1 MHVAVS
7 GFVCALFTCALVVA
21 QVPKAAAPPA
31 GATVE
36 QKVEK
41 VGAIIAKPALKQKA
55 DVQRE
60 AVPFPPPKR
69 VTKAQNQVQVRAMAV
84 AANREP
90 LIQQFTTQGRP
101 MVRAELIFVRYICK
115 LDQEKFRQVN
125 RDAGEV
131 LKDVASK
138 MADGQLQPRVFVVGG
153 QRGTANPDAGKL
165 LLDGLAAVMKK
176 DLAPEQ
182 WSRYRAELDKR
193 LASRKQI
200 AIRYL
205 LDALDRD
212 LYLSDQQRAKLT
224 DALSSH
230 WDDGWSIYLEY
241 MLQGNQFYPMGIDPL
256 VAPVLSD
263 TQKKVWQGFQRVGG
277 FWGFGGMSGGFMNDQ
292 DALEEELGEARKAE
306 PANRAMQRGAF
317 MKAMVIQD
325 ARAIQ
330 PVEVRKVEIKKIE
343 GKKPETKK

>member
-31 GATVE
+31 GGVVD
-36 QKVEK
+36 KK
-41 VGAIIAKPALKQKA
+41 FGKPAVRLEVMKA
-55 DVQRE
+55 RAEQQARL
-60 AVPFPPPKR
+60 
-69 VTKAQNQVQVRAMAV
+69 QVRAMAV

-101 MVRAELIFVRYICK
+101 MVRAELIFVRNICK
-115 LDQEKFRQVN
+115 LDQEKFRQIN
-125 RDAGEV
+125 RDSGEV

-138 MADGQLQPRVFVVGG
+138 MADGQLQPRVFVGGG

-165 LLDGLAAVMKK
+165 LLDGLVAVMKK

-182 WSRYRAELDKR
+182 WSRYRTELDKR

-200 AIRYL
+200 GIRYL

-212 LYLSDQQRAKLT
+212 LYLSDQQRTKLT
-224 DALSSH
+224 ESLSSH

-256 VAPVLSD
+256 VATVLSD
-263 TQKKVWQGFQRVGG
+263 TQRKVWQSFQRVGG

-292 DALEEELGEARKAE
+292 DALEEELGEVRKAE

-317 MKAMVIQD
+317 MKVMAIPDVGAM
-325 ARAIQ
+325 Q
-330 PVEVRKVEIKKIE
+330 PVEVRKVEMIKVE
-343 GKKPETKK
+343 RKKAETKK

>member
-1 MHVAVS
+1 MRVAVS
-7 GFVCALFTCALVVA
+7 GFVCALFTSALVVA

-31 GATVE
+31 GAA
-36 QKVEK
+36 VEK
-41 VGAIIAKPALKQKA
+41 KIDKAAGRLEVLKA
-55 DVQRE
+55 
-60 AVPFPPPKR
+60 
-69 VTKAQNQVQVRAMAV
+69 RAEQQARLQARGVVV

-101 MVRAELIFVRYICK
+101 MVRAELIFVRNICK
-115 LDQEKFRQVN
+115 LDREKFRQIN

-131 LKDVASK
+131 LKEVATK
-138 MADGQLQPRVFVVGG
+138 MADGQRQPRVFVGGG
-153 QRGTANPDAGKL
+153 QRTPTNPDPGKL

-182 WSRYRAELDKR
+182 WSRYQAELDKR

-212 LYLSDQQRAKLT
+212 LYLSHQQRTKLT

-256 VAPVLSD
+256 VATVLSD
-263 TQKKVWQGFQRVGG
+263 TQKKVWQSFQRVGG
-277 FWGFGGMSGGFMNDQ
+277 FWGFGGMSGGFMNDP
-292 DALEEELGEARKAE
+292 DALEEELGEVRKVE

-317 MKAMVIQD
+317 MKVMAVPDVGAM
-325 ARAIQ
+325 Q
-330 PVEVRKVEIKKIE
+330 PVEVRKVEMIKVE
-343 GKKPETKK
+343 RKKAETKK